1 MAILNSEMQM
11 CISIAAR
18 PSNIGT
24 RFHNFL
30 YEELGL
36 NFVYKGFAVDDA
48 EGAVRAIRALK
59 LRGAAV
65 SMPHKETVISFVD
78 EMMESA
84 SAIEAVNT
92 IVNTDGYL
100 RAYNTD
106 FQAVVDVLRARN
118 IDTSSSVVIRGSG
131 GMAKA
136 VVAAFREVGF
146 SDVIVVSRN
155 QEAGQALATK
165 YGYSWKSENELE
177 SLAGVAVLVN
187 VTPIGMTGGNESE
200 LSFSKEMIAQSS
212 VVFDVVAKP
221 VETPLV
227 LVARDAGK
235 EVLTGFEIMALQA
248 AIQFKLYTGIELTED
263 QIKRA
268 AEFSRLPI

>member
-1 MAILNSEMQM
+1 MQM

-24 RFHNFL
+24 RFHNYL

-65 SMPHKETVISFVD
+65 SMPHKEAVIPFVD

-84 SAIEAVNT
+84 NAIEAVNT

-106 FQAVVDVLRARN
+106 FQAVVDVLRSRK
-118 IDTSSSVVIRGSG
+118 IDTSLSVVIRGSG

-136 VVAAFREVGF
+136 VAAAFREVGF
-146 SDVIVVSRN
+146 SNVVVVSRN
-155 QEAGQALATK
+155 EAAGRALASK
-165 YGYSWKSENELE
+165 YGYSWKHESELE
-177 SLAGVAVLVN
+177 SLLGTSVLVN
-187 VTPIGMTGGNESE
+187 VTPIGMTGGNEGE
-200 LSFSKEMIAQSS
+200 LSFSKEMIAGAS

>member
-1 MAILNSEMQM
+1 M

-65 SMPHKETVISFVD
+65 SMPHKETVIPFID

-146 SDVIVVSRN
+146 SDVTVVSRN
-155 QEAGQALATK
+155 ETAGKALAAK
-165 YGYSWKSENELE
+165 YGYTWKSDAELE
-177 SLAGVAVLVN
+177 NLMGPSVLVN